1 MRAKKCSG
9 LTQTTMRGLLFL
21 LVSLVSV
28 FQVVSAADYYWAAH
42 STATKYGSP
51 SAFCNAQMQTLSQYA
66 GFEWRLETIQTYPGR
81 TYRQCKFAQFSI
93 SDNRRVGE
101 QGQFAY
107 LFGDSCPAG
116 STWNATAGSCDA
128 PQPDPCESK
137 AGQTSYHEH
146 QVGTLDNPDAPH
158 TPPPGAV
165 CENKCQLAFSGSAPT
180 DCYRY
185 ADGTKLNAAFCK
197 YQYKYNG
204 ISCTDA
210 DTSTPDIFDQPP
222 TKPPIDQ
229 KPLLTNATNCNDW
242 VTNADGSRTRN
253 CTANETFKQPGTMNC
268 STSGAALKCTAGTPP
283 PAYSDKDTT
292 QKTTEKA
299 NADGSTST
307 TTTTTTD
314 KTTCYGTKP
323 CESTSKTETDTG
335 GTKPDGTPSDS
346 SHTCTGDNCTKDD
359 SDQDP
364 SKDPAEEEE
373 EGSSVSGE
381 GACPPSITCSGDAVQ
396 CAILRSQ
403 KEQECAIKE
412 FQDIDQG
419 ELESGVHSD
428 LSGPDFEKG
437 DVDSISFDS
446 VLDTSSTIGGSCPA
460 LPEIVV
466 TLAGQ
471 SKSMDFDAGL
481 SELCRYASL
490 FSFLLVAFAMWR
502 GAEIVAGGMK

>member
-1 MRAKKCSG
+1 MPSDGSSCFFRLGQTVTYSSHEVFSTQGRCLFKTSNNSIGDIYVSRSG
-9 LTQTTMRGLLFL
+9 TCDQNTT
-21 LVSLVSV
+21 
-28 FQVVSAADYYWAAH
+28 YNP
-42 STATKYGSP
+42 ST
-51 SAFCNAQMQTLSQYA
+51 
-66 GFEWRLETIQTYPGR
+66 
-81 TYRQCKFAQFSI
+81 
-93 SDNRRVGE
+93 GE
-101 QGQFAY
+101 
-107 LFGDSCPAG
+107 CE
-116 STWNATAGSCDA
+116 A
-128 PQPDPCESK
+128 PQTDPCEAK
-137 AGQTSYHEH
+137 AGQTSQHEH
-146 QVGTLDNPDAPH
+146 QIGTLDNPDAPH
-158 TPPPGAV
+158 VPPPGTV
-165 CENKCQLAFSGSAPT
+165 CDNKCQLAFSGSPPK
-180 DCYRY
+180 DCYRFV
-185 ADGTKLNAAFCK
+185 DGSKPNAAFCK
-197 YQYKYNG
+197 YEYKFNG

-229 KPLLTNATNCNDW
+229 KPLLTNATNCDDW

-268 STSGAALKCTAGTPP
+268 STSGTALKCTAGTPP

-292 QKTTEKA
+292 QQTTEKT
-299 NADGSTST
+299 NPDGSTST
-307 TTTTTTD
+307 STTTTTD

-323 CESTSKTETDTG
+323 CTSTSKTETETS
-335 GTKPDGTPSDS
+335 GTKPDGTPGDETKECKGDGCTESD
-346 SHTCTGDNCTKDD
+346 KDED
-359 SDQDP
+359 KDP
-364 SKDPAEEEE
+364 SKDPEAEEEE
-373 EGSSVSGE
+373 EGSSVSGD
-381 GACPPSITCSGDAVQ
+381 GSCPPAITCSGDAVQ

-437 DVDSISFDS
+437 DVDSISLDS

-471 SKSMDFDAGL
+471 SKSMDFDTGL

>member
-1 MRAKKCSG
+1 MRAKECSG
-9 LTQTTMRGLLFL
+9 LIQITMRGLLFL
-21 LVSLVSV
+21 LVSLASA
-28 FQVVSAADYYWAAH
+28 FQGVRAADYYFQCIVNGCTPQSTPSAAATQDG
-42 STATKYGSP
+42 STIKALPNFKVSTCSLTQQGSP
-51 SAFCNAQMQTLSQYA
+51 AIFT
-66 GFEWRLETIQTYPGR
+66 
-81 TYRQCKFAQFSI
+81 
-93 SDNRRVGE
+93 
-101 QGQFAY
+101 
-107 LFGDSCPAG
+107 CP
-116 STWNATAGSCDA
+116 STWGYTNQYSYSATVYRYGNTCPSGHVYNSSTGVCD
-128 PQPDPCESK
+128 PNPCESK
-137 AGQTSYHEH
+137 SGQTVLHEH
-146 QVGTLDNPDAPH
+146 QIGTLDNPNAPH
-158 TPPPGAV
+158 TPPPGSV
-165 CENKCQLAFSGSAPT
+165 CDNKCQIAFSGSAPL

-204 ISCTDA
+204 LSCTDS
-210 DTSTPDIFDQPP
+210 DLSTPDIFDQPP

-229 KPLLTNATNCNDW
+229 KPLLTNATNCSEW

-253 CTANETFKQPGTMNC
+253 CTANEVFKQPGTMSC
-268 STSGAALKCTAGTPP
+268 STSGPALNCTAGTPP

-292 QKTTEKA
+292 QQTTEKA

-307 TTTTTTD
+307 STTTTTD

-323 CESTSKTETDTG
+323 CTSTSKTETDTG

-346 SHTCTGDNCTKDD
+346 SHTCIGDNCSKDD

-364 SKDPAEEEE
+364 AEDPAGEEE

-381 GACPPSITCSGDAVQ
+381 GVCPPAITCSGDAVQ

-403 KEQECAIKE
+403 KEQECAVKE
-412 FQDIDQG
+412 FQDIDQA

-437 DVDSISFDS
+437 DIDSISLDS

>member
-1 MRAKKCSG
+1 MLRY
-9 LTQTTMRGLLFL
+9 LLSFAL
-21 LVSLVSV
+21 LSFSSFSFAL
-28 FQVVSAADYYWAAH
+28 DYYWAAH

-51 SAFCNAQMQTLSQYA
+51 SALCNATLQNLTQTA
-66 GFEWRLETIQTYPGR
+66 GFEWRLETIQTYPGQ

-101 QGQFAY
+101 QGQYVY

-116 STWNATAGSCDA
+116 STLNATVGSCDA

-158 TPPPGAV
+158 TPPPGSV

-229 KPLLTNATNCNDW
+229 KPLLTNATNCNNW
-242 VTNADGSRTRN
+242 VTNPDGSRTRN

-307 TTTTTTD
+307 STTTTTD

-323 CESTSKTETDTG
+323 CTSTSKTETDTG
-335 GTKPDGTPSDS
+335 GTKPDGTPGDS

-359 SDQDP
+359 SKDDP
-364 SKDPAEEEE
+364 AKDPEEGEEE
-373 EGSSVSGE
+373 EGSKVAGE
-381 GACPPSITCSGDAVQ
+381 SCDSDLSCTGDAIQ
-396 CAILRSQ
+396 CAILRKQ
-403 KEQECAIKE
+403 KEQACQWDYEKAKPGIESAIAGSEYQLQESEHDVSGLFNNALNAARWLPSACPPPQRYSLSTGNGISGE
-412 FQDIDQG
+412 FSWQPTCDFA
-419 ELESGVHSD
+419 SGVA
-428 LSGPDFEKG
+428 PF
-437 DVDSISFDS
+437 
-446 VLDTSSTIGGSCPA
+446 
-460 LPEIVV
+460 
-466 TLAGQ
+466 
-471 SKSMDFDAGL
+471 
-481 SELCRYASL
+481 
-490 FSFLLVAFAMWR
+490 LVAGACLFFAVYVGR
-502 GAEIVAGGMK
+502 GIGS